1 MKKFMVPLF
10 LGAMVASAPA
20 WAWSHVSGSITSIDL
35 NARQIGLDNGTT
47 YTLQPSVKLSSLA
60 VGDKVT
66 VNTETKGKQH
76 LVNKV
81 TKTS

>member
-1 MKKFMVPLF
+1 MKKFMVPMF
-10 LGAMVASAPA
+10 LGALAVSAPA
-20 WAWSHVSGSITSIDL
+20 WAWSHVSGSINSIDPK
-35 NARQIGLDNGTT
+35 ARQITLDNGTT
-47 YTLQPSVKLSSLA
+47 YTLGSKVKLSSLA

>member
-1 MKKFMVPLF
+1 MVI
-10 LGAMVASAPA
+10 GAGPS
-20 WAWSHVSGSITSIDL
+20 WAWSHVSGSITSVDP
-35 NARQIGLDNGTT
+35 NAHQIVLDNGRT
-47 YTLQPSVKLSSLA
+47 YTLQSDISLSNLA

-81 TKTS
+81 SKT